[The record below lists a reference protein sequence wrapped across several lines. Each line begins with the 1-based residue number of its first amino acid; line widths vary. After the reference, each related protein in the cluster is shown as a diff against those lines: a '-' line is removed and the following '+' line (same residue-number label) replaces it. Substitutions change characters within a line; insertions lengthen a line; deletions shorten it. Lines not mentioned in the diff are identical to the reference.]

1 MTKSVISQSFIA
13 FAREHFRLDWTG
25 IHGAPHW
32 SRVRLNGLKLGNY
45 YGVDT
50 EVIEWFAF
58 LHDLERRNDDQDL
71 AHGERAAILAERLNK
86 TYMKL
91 SADRLLLLQTA
102 CMFHSDGKQLGDPTC
117 MVCWDA
123 DRLDLGRVGIEP
135 NPDKLCTRLAKDPD
149 FIDECWRRS
158 VYGYW
163 KL

>member
-71 AHGERAAILAERLNK
+71 HGERAAVLADRLNK

-91 SADRLLLLQTA
+91 SADRLLYCRRPA
-102 CMFHSDGKQLGDPTC
+102 CSIA
-117 MVCWDA
+117 MVS
-123 DRLDLGRVGIEP
+123 
-135 NPDKLCTRLAKDPD
+135 N
-149 FIDECWRRS
+149 
-158 VYGYW
+158 
-163 KL
+163 

>member
-50 EVIEWFAF
+50 EVIGG
-58 LHDLERRNDDQDL
+58 LPSYTTLNVVTMTKT
-71 AHGERAAILAERLNK
+71 AHGERAAVLADRLNK

-102 CMFHSDGKQLGDPTC
+102 CMFHSDGEQLGDPTC

-158 VYGYW
+158 VYGCW